1 MASDGMDGRELED
14 FTKQL
19 LNLATKTMPRE
30 SANFLRT
37 EGNKLRKATTGN
49 AMQKVREL
57 SGNYHKSIKRGK
69 TYKYEGDSLS
79 VRVYSGDPK
88 SHLIEYGHRIVDK
101 AGQER
106 GFKPGEHVFEESAQ
120 QFGNQF
126 VSDCEKFIDKML
138 DKGLR

>member
-1 MASDGMDGRELED
+1 MASDGMDGRELEN

-19 LNLATKTMPRE
+19 LDLATKQMPRE
-30 SANFLRT
+30 SAKFLRT
-37 EGNKLRKATTGN
+37 EGNKLRKETT
-49 AMQKVREL
+49 AKAKQKIREL

-101 AGQER
+101 TGQEH
-106 GFKPGEHVFEESAQ
+106 GFKPGEHVFEEAAQ
-120 QFGNQF
+120 QFGDQF
-126 VSDCEKFIDKML
+126 VSDCEQFIDNML